1 MSYSI
6 KEVADMMN
14 VSTAT
19 LRYYDAE
26 GLIPDIK
33 RVGGRRVFEDTDLR
47 WLKILLCMKDINM
60 PIKKIREYVELVK
73 LGDASLEKRYNMFV
87 NQKKII
93 EDQIEE
99 LKDCLKVFEFKEEYY
114 SKAIKA
120 GTEKAVEGMLEYAPI
135 LGKINQPEKNK

>member
-47 WLKILLCMKDINM
+47 WLKILLCMKEINM

-73 LGDASLEKRYNMFV
+73 LGDATLEKRYNMFLT
-87 NQKKII
+87 QKKVI
-93 EDQIEE
+93 ENQIEE
-99 LKDCLKVFEFKEEYY
+99 LKDCLEVFEFKEEYY

-120 GTEKAVEGMLEYAPI
+120 GTEKAVQGMLEEAPI
-135 LGKINQPEKNK
+135 LKKLK